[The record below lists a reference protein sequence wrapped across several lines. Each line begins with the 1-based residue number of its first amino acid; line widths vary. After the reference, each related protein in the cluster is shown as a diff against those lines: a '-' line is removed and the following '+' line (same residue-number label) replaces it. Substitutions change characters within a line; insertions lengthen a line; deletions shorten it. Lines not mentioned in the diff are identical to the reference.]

1 MTTIPIPAPGIP
13 PIDDTVNNSSIGI
26 KFTEVRNPKWLNPE
40 HTRLNCEV
48 NFSHLPEDWVWF
60 TAVPSGDLEHT
71 HEIFERCVA
80 GEFGE
85 VAEYQPPTQEEKA
98 TELRFW
104 RDILIKET
112 DWTQG
117 ADVPQATK
125 DKWAPYRQALRDITL
140 QVDFPNSVT
149 WPTKP

>member
-1 MTTIPIPAPGIP
+1 MTPVYTP
-13 PIDDTVNNSSIGI
+13 PDNTSIVETVDSSSVKI
-26 KFTEVRNPKWLNPE
+26 KFVGVRNPKWLNAE

-60 TAVPSGDLEHT
+60 TAVPFGDLEHT
-71 HEIFERCVA
+71 HDIFERCAA

-85 VAEYQPPTQEEKA
+85 VEEYQPPTQEEKSR
-98 TELRFW
+98 EIRLW

-125 DKWAPYRQALRDITL
+125 DKWAPYRQALRDVTL
-140 QVDFPNSVT
+140 QADFPNSVT